1 MPFCGNCGHPL
12 SDTDLTCPNCGE
24 IRPNA
29 IPKPDSITKEP
40 TIPTP
45 DTPTEPNLNPEQ
57 SNSNATAQPADAAVA
72 PEIPREVPQP
82 DNYDHVTA
90 YQNNAQADAPVV
102 PNDIPREV
110 PKPDT
115 SATQNTTAET
125 NAAPNFSAYDIR
137 NNNIPNSNA
146 ANQQQPN
153 FSGQFQQQPTAGQS
167 PYNYNYNNNAY
178 STPNTPLTN
187 NNSNGFGIASLI
199 LGICSIAICCCYG
212 VGAIPAIIGLILG
225 IRQNKKNANGIATAG
240 IVLGIIGIL
249 LNVVYLIYMIVFLS
263 DGGLQEFIDEF
274 SSSYPDY
281 SYFDDSTL

>member
-29 IPKPDSITKEP
+29 IPKPDSINQEP

-45 DTPTEPNLNPEQ
+45 DTPIEPNLNPEQ
-57 SNSNATAQPADAAVA
+57 SNSNATAQPADTAVA
-72 PEIPREVPQP
+72 PEIPREVSQP
-82 DNYDHVTA
+82 DNYDHVAA
-90 YQNNAQADAPVV
+90 YQNNAQADTPVA
-102 PNDIPREV
+102 NDIPKEV
-110 PKPDT
+110 PPQPDT
-115 SATQNTTAET
+115 SATQNTTTET
-125 NAAPNFSAYDIR
+125 NAAPDFSAYDIR
-137 NNNIPNSNA
+137 NNIPNGNT

-153 FSGQFQQQPTAGQS
+153 FSGQFQQQSTAGQS
-167 PYNYNYNNNAY
+167 PYTYNDPY

-187 NNSNGFGIASLI
+187 NNNGMGIASLI

-225 IRQNKKNANGIATAG
+225 ILQNKKNANGIATAG

-249 LNVVYLIYMIVFLS
+249 LNVVWLIYMIIFLS
-263 DGGLQEFIDEF
+263 EDGLLDFVNEF
-274 SSSYPDY
+274 SSNYEY
-281 SYFDDSTL
+281 YENSTL

>member
-29 IPKPDSITKEP
+29 IPKPDSITQEP
-40 TIPTP
+40 TAPTP
-45 DTPTEPNLNPEQ
+45 DTPTEPNLHPEQ
-57 SNSNATAQPADAAVA
+57 SNSNTAAQSADTAVA

-82 DNYDHVTA
+82 DNYDHVAA

-102 PNDIPREV
+102 NDIPKEV
-110 PKPDT
+110 PPQPDT

-125 NAAPNFSAYDIR
+125 NAAPDFSAYGIR
-137 NNNIPNSNA
+137 NNIPNSNT

-153 FSGQFQQQPTAGQS
+153 FSGQSYQQSTANPS
-167 PYNYNYNNNAY
+167 PYNYNNTY

-225 IRQNKKNANGIATAG
+225 ILQNKKNANGIATAG
-240 IVLGIIGIL
+240 IILGIIGIL
-249 LNVVYLIYMIVFLS
+249 LNAVYLIYMVVFLS
-263 DGGLQEFIDEF
+263 DGGLQDIIDEF

>member
-29 IPKPDSITKEP
+29 IPKPDSINQEP
-40 TIPTP
+40 TAPTP
-45 DTPTEPNLNPEQ
+45 DTPIEPNLNPEQ
-57 SNSNATAQPADAAVA
+57 SNSNATAQSADTAVA
-72 PEIPREVPQP
+72 PEIPREVSQP

-90 YQNNAQADAPVV
+90 YQNNTQADAPVA
-102 PNDIPREV
+102 NDIPREV
-110 PKPDT
+110 PQPNT

-125 NAAPNFSAYDIR
+125 NAAPDFSAYDIR
-137 NNNIPNSNA
+137 NNIPNGNT

-153 FSGQFQQQPTAGQS
+153 FSGQSYQQSTAGQS
-167 PYNYNYNNNAY
+167 PYTYNDTY

-187 NNSNGFGIASLI
+187 DKSNGLGIASLI

-225 IRQNKKNANGIATAG
+225 ILQNKKNANGIATAG

-249 LNVVYLIYMIVFLS
+249 LNVVWLIYMIIFLS
-263 DGGLQEFIDEF
+263 EDGLQDFVNEF
-274 SSSYPDY
+274 SSNYEY
-281 SYFDDSTL
+281 YEDSTL

>member
-29 IPKPDSITKEP
+29 IPKPDSINQEP
-40 TIPTP
+40 TAPTP

-57 SNSNATAQPADAAVA
+57 SNSNATAQPADTAVA
-72 PEIPREVPQP
+72 PEIPREVSQP
-82 DNYDHVTA
+82 DNYDHVAA
-90 YQNNAQADAPVV
+90 YQNNAQADTPVA
-102 PNDIPREV
+102 NDIPREV
-110 PKPDT
+110 PQPDT

-125 NAAPNFSAYDIR
+125 HAAPDFSAYGIR
-137 NNNIPNSNA
+137 NNNIPNGNT

-153 FSGQFQQQPTAGQS
+153 FSGQSYQQSTAGQS
-167 PYNYNYNNNAY
+167 PYTYNDPY

-187 NNSNGFGIASLI
+187 NNNSMGIASLI

-225 IRQNKKNANGIATAG
+225 ILQNKKNANGIATAG

-249 LNVVYLIYMIVFLS
+249 LNVVWLIYMIIFLS
-263 DGGLQEFIDEF
+263 EDGLQDFVNEF
-274 SSSYPDY
+274 SSNYEY
-281 SYFDDSTL
+281 YEDSTL

>member
-29 IPKPDSITKEP
+29 IPKPDSINQEP
-40 TIPTP
+40 TAPTP
-45 DTPTEPNLNPEQ
+45 DTPTEPNLHPEQ
-57 SNSNATAQPADAAVA
+57 SDSNATAQSADTAVA

-82 DNYDHVTA
+82 DNYDRVTA
-90 YQNNAQADAPVV
+90 YQNNTQADTPVA
-102 PNDIPREV
+102 NDIPREV
-110 PKPDT
+110 PQPDT

-125 NAAPNFSAYDIR
+125 NAAPDFSSYDIR
-137 NNNIPNSNA
+137 NNIPNSNT

-167 PYNYNYNNNAY
+167 PYTYNDTY

-187 NNSNGFGIASLI
+187 NNNNSMGIASLI

-225 IRQNKKNANGIATAG
+225 ILQNKKNANGIATAG

-249 LNVVYLIYMIVFLS
+249 LNVVWLIYMIIFLS
-263 DGGLQEFIDEF
+263 EDGLQDFVNEF
-274 SSSYPDY
+274 SSNYEY
-281 SYFDDSTL
+281 YENSTL

>member
-29 IPKPDSITKEP
+29 IPKPDSITQEP
-40 TIPTP
+40 TAPTP
-45 DTPTEPNLNPEQ
+45 DTPTEPNLHPEQ
-57 SNSNATAQPADAAVA
+57 SNSNATAPVS
-72 PEIPREVPQP
+72 
-82 DNYDHVTA
+82 DNYDHVA
-90 YQNNAQADAPVV
+90 DYQKNAQADAPVV

-110 PKPDT
+110 PKPDA
-115 SATQNTTAET
+115 SANTTAET
-125 NAAPNFSAYDIR
+125 NAAPDFSAYDIR
-137 NNNIPNSNA
+137 NNNIPNGTA

-153 FSGQFQQQPTAGQS
+153 FSGQFQQQPTANQA
-167 PYNYNYNNNAY
+167 PYIYNNNNNY
-178 STPNTPLTN
+178 STPNTPLTDKN

-212 VGAIPAIIGLILG
+212 VGAVPAIIGLILG
-225 IRQNKKNANGIATAG
+225 ILQNKKNANGIATAG

-249 LNVVYLIYMIVFLS
+249 LNAVYLIYMLVFLS
-263 DGGLQEFIDEF
+263 DGGIQELIDEF

>member
-29 IPKPDSITKEP
+29 IPKPDSINQEP
-40 TIPTP
+40 TAPTP

-57 SNSNATAQPADAAVA
+57 SNSNATAQPADTAVA
-72 PEIPREVPQP
+72 PEIPREVSQP
-82 DNYDHVTA
+82 DNHDHVAA
-90 YQNNAQADAPVV
+90 YQNNAQADTPVA
-102 PNDIPREV
+102 NDIPREV
-110 PKPDT
+110 PQPDT

-125 NAAPNFSAYDIR
+125 HAAPDFSAYGIR
-137 NNNIPNSNA
+137 NNNIPNGNT

-153 FSGQFQQQPTAGQS
+153 FSGQSYQQSTAGQS
-167 PYNYNYNNNAY
+167 PYTYNDPY

-187 NNSNGFGIASLI
+187 NNNGMGIASLI

-225 IRQNKKNANGIATAG
+225 ILQNKKNANGIATAG

-249 LNVVYLIYMIVFLS
+249 LNVVWLIYMIIFLS
-263 DGGLQEFIDEF
+263 EDGLQDFVNEF
-274 SSSYPDY
+274 SSNYEY
-281 SYFDDSTL
+281 YEDSTL

>member
-29 IPKPDSITKEP
+29 IPKPDSITQEP
-40 TIPTP
+40 TAPTP
-45 DTPTEPNLNPEQ
+45 DTPTESNLNPEQ
-57 SNSNATAQPADAAVA
+57 SDSNATAQPADTAIA
-72 PEIPREVPQP
+72 PEIPREVSQP
-82 DNYDHVTA
+82 DNYDHVAA
-90 YQNNAQADAPVV
+90 YQNNAQADAPVA
-102 PNDIPREV
+102 NDIPKEV
-110 PKPDT
+110 PPQPDT

-137 NNNIPNSNA
+137 NNIPNGNT

-153 FSGQFQQQPTAGQS
+153 FSGQSYQQSTAGQS
-167 PYNYNYNNNAY
+167 PYTYNDTY

-225 IRQNKKNANGIATAG
+225 ILQNQKNANGIATAG
-240 IVLGIIGIL
+240 IILGIIGIL
-249 LNVVYLIYMIVFLS
+249 LNAVCLIYMVVFLS
-263 DGGLQEFIDEF
+263 DSGLQDIIDEF

-281 SYFDDSTL
+281 SYYDDSTL

>member
-29 IPKPDSITKEP
+29 IPKPDSINQEP
-40 TIPTP
+40 TIQTP

-57 SNSNATAQPADAAVA
+57 SNSNATAQSADTAVA
-72 PEIPREVPQP
+72 PEIPREVSQP
-82 DNYDHVTA
+82 DNYDHVAA
-90 YQNNAQADAPVV
+90 YQNNAQADTPVA
-102 PNDIPREV
+102 NDIPREV
-110 PKPDT
+110 PQPNT

-125 NAAPNFSAYDIR
+125 NAAPDFSAYDIR
-137 NNNIPNSNA
+137 NNIPNGNT

-153 FSGQFQQQPTAGQS
+153 FSGQSYQQSTAGQS
-167 PYNYNYNNNAY
+167 PYTYNDTY

-187 NNSNGFGIASLI
+187 DKSNGLGIASLI

-225 IRQNKKNANGIATAG
+225 ILQNKKNANGIATAG

-249 LNVVYLIYMIVFLS
+249 LNVVWLIYMIIFLS
-263 DGGLQEFIDEF
+263 EDGLQDFVNEF
-274 SSSYPDY
+274 SSNYEY
-281 SYFDDSTL
+281 YEDSTL

>member
-29 IPKPDSITKEP
+29 IPKPDSINQEP
-40 TIPTP
+40 TAPTP

-57 SNSNATAQPADAAVA
+57 SNSNATAQPADTAVA
-72 PEIPREVPQP
+72 PEIPREVSQP
-82 DNYDHVTA
+82 DNYDHVAA
-90 YQNNAQADAPVV
+90 YQNNAQADTPVA
-102 PNDIPREV
+102 NDIPREV
-110 PKPDT
+110 PQPDT

-125 NAAPNFSAYDIR
+125 HAAPDFSAYGIR
-137 NNNIPNSNA
+137 NNNIPNGNT

-153 FSGQFQQQPTAGQS
+153 FSGQSYQQSTAGQS
-167 PYNYNYNNNAY
+167 PYTYNDPY

-187 NNSNGFGIASLI
+187 DKSNGMGIASLI

-225 IRQNKKNANGIATAG
+225 ILQNKKNANGIATAG

-249 LNVVYLIYMIVFLS
+249 LNVVWLIYMIIFLS
-263 DGGLQEFIDEF
+263 EDGLQDFVNEF
-274 SSSYPDY
+274 SSNYEY
-281 SYFDDSTL
+281 YEDSTL

>member
-29 IPKPDSITKEP
+29 IPKPDSITQEP
-40 TIPTP
+40 TAPTP
-45 DTPTEPNLNPEQ
+45 DTPTEPNLHPQQ
-57 SNSNATAQPADAAVA
+57 SNSNATAQPADTAIA
-72 PEIPREVPQP
+72 PEIPREVSQP
-82 DNYDHVTA
+82 DNYDHVAA
-90 YQNNAQADAPVV
+90 YQNNAQADAPVA
-102 PNDIPREV
+102 NDIPREV
-110 PKPDT
+110 PQPNT

-137 NNNIPNSNA
+137 NNNIPNGNT

-153 FSGQFQQQPTAGQS
+153 FSGQSYQQSTAGQS
-167 PYNYNYNNNAY
+167 PYTYNDTY

-199 LGICSIAICCCYG
+199 LGICSIVICCCYG

-225 IRQNKKNANGIATAG
+225 ILQNQKNANGIATAG

-249 LNVVYLIYMIVFLS
+249 LNAVCLIYMVVFLS
-263 DGGLQEFIDEF
+263 DSGLQDIIDEF

>member
-29 IPKPDSITKEP
+29 IPKPDSITQEP
-40 TIPTP
+40 TIQTP
-45 DTPTEPNLNPEQ
+45 DTPTEPNLHPEQ
-57 SNSNATAQPADAAVA
+57 SNSNTAAQSADTAVA
-72 PEIPREVPQP
+72 PEIPREVSQP
-82 DNYDHVTA
+82 DNYDHVA
-90 YQNNAQADAPVV
+90 VYQNNAQADAPVA
-102 PNDIPREV
+102 NDIPREV
-110 PKPDT
+110 PQPDT

-137 NNNIPNSNA
+137 NNNIPNGNT

-153 FSGQFQQQPTAGQS
+153 FSGQSYQQPTANPS
-167 PYNYNYNNNAY
+167 PYNYNNTY

-187 NNSNGFGIASLI
+187 NNSNGLGIASLI

-225 IRQNKKNANGIATAG
+225 ILQNKKNANGIATAG
-240 IVLGIIGIL
+240 IILGIIGIL
-249 LNVVYLIYMIVFLS
+249 LNAVYLIYMVVFLS

-281 SYFDDSTL
+281 SYYDDSTL

>member
-29 IPKPDSITKEP
+29 IPKPDSITQEP
-40 TIPTP
+40 TAPTP
-45 DTPTEPNLNPEQ
+45 DTPTESNLHPEQ
-57 SNSNATAQPADAAVA
+57 SNSNTAAQSADTAVA

-82 DNYDHVTA
+82 DNYDHVAA
-90 YQNNAQADAPVV
+90 YQNNTQADAPVA
-102 PNDIPREV
+102 NDIPREV
-110 PKPDT
+110 PQPNT

-137 NNNIPNSNA
+137 NNNIPNGNT

-153 FSGQFQQQPTAGQS
+153 FSGQSYQQPTANPS
-167 PYNYNYNNNAY
+167 PYNYNNTY

-187 NNSNGFGIASLI
+187 NNSNGFGFASLI

-225 IRQNKKNANGIATAG
+225 ILQNKKNANGIATAG
-240 IVLGIIGIL
+240 IILGIISIL
-249 LNVVYLIYMIVFLS
+249 LNAVCLIYMVVFLS
-263 DGGLQEFIDEF
+263 YGGLQEFIDEF

>member
-29 IPKPDSITKEP
+29 IPKPDSINQEP
-40 TIPTP
+40 TAPTP
-45 DTPTEPNLNPEQ
+45 DTPIEPNLNPEQ
-57 SNSNATAQPADAAVA
+57 SNSNATAQSADTAVA
-72 PEIPREVPQP
+72 PEIPREVSQP

-90 YQNNAQADAPVV
+90 YQNNTQADAPVA
-102 PNDIPREV
+102 NDIPREV
-110 PKPDT
+110 PQPNT

-125 NAAPNFSAYDIR
+125 NAAPDFSAYDIR
-137 NNNIPNSNA
+137 NNIPNGNT

-153 FSGQFQQQPTAGQS
+153 FSGQFQQQSTAGQS
-167 PYNYNYNNNAY
+167 PYTYNDTY

-187 NNSNGFGIASLI
+187 DKSNGMGIASLI

-225 IRQNKKNANGIATAG
+225 ILQNKKNANGIATAG

-249 LNVVYLIYMIVFLS
+249 LNVVWLIYMIIFLS
-263 DGGLQEFIDEF
+263 EDGLQDFVNEF
-274 SSSYPDY
+274 SSNYEY
-281 SYFDDSTL
+281 YEDSTL

>member
-29 IPKPDSITKEP
+29 IPKPDSITQEP
-40 TIPTP
+40 TIQTP
-45 DTPTEPNLNPEQ
+45 DTPTEPNLHPEQ
-57 SNSNATAQPADAAVA
+57 SNSNATAQSADTAVA
-72 PEIPREVPQP
+72 PEIPREVSQP
-82 DNYDHVTA
+82 DNYDHVAA
-90 YQNNAQADAPVV
+90 YQNNAQADTPVA
-102 PNDIPREV
+102 NDIPREV
-110 PKPDT
+110 PQPDT

-125 NAAPNFSAYDIR
+125 NAAPDFSAYDIR
-137 NNNIPNSNA
+137 NNNIPNGNT

-153 FSGQFQQQPTAGQS
+153 FSGQSYQQSTADS
-167 PYNYNYNNNAY
+167 SSYPYNNYY

-212 VGAIPAIIGLILG
+212 VGVVPAIIGLILG
-225 IRQNKKNANGIATAG
+225 ILQNKKNANGIATAG
-240 IVLGIIGIL
+240 IILGIIGIL
-249 LNVVYLIYMIVFLS
+249 LNAVYLIYMVVFLS

>member
-29 IPKPDSITKEP
+29 IPKPDSINQEP
-40 TIPTP
+40 TAPTP
-45 DTPTEPNLNPEQ
+45 DTPIEPNLHPEQ
-57 SNSNATAQPADAAVA
+57 SNSNATAQSADTAVA
-72 PEIPREVPQP
+72 PEIPREVSQP

-90 YQNNAQADAPVV
+90 YQNNTQADAPVA
-102 PNDIPREV
+102 NDIPREV
-110 PKPDT
+110 PQPNT

-125 NAAPNFSAYDIR
+125 NAAPDFSAYDIR
-137 NNNIPNSNA
+137 NNIPNGNT

-153 FSGQFQQQPTAGQS
+153 FSGQSYQQSTAGQS
-167 PYNYNYNNNAY
+167 PYTYNDTY

-187 NNSNGFGIASLI
+187 NKSNGLGIASLI

-225 IRQNKKNANGIATAG
+225 ILQNKKNANGIATAG

-249 LNVVYLIYMIVFLS
+249 LNVVWLIYMIIFLS
-263 DGGLQEFIDEF
+263 EDGLQDFVNEF
-274 SSSYPDY
+274 SSNYEY
-281 SYFDDSTL
+281 YEDSTL

>member
-29 IPKPDSITKEP
+29 IPKPDSINQEP
-40 TIPTP
+40 TIQTP
-45 DTPTEPNLNPEQ
+45 DTPTEPNLHPEQ
-57 SNSNATAQPADAAVA
+57 SNSNATAQPADTAVA
-72 PEIPREVPQP
+72 PEIPREVSQP
-82 DNYDHVTA
+82 DNYDHVAA
-90 YQNNAQADAPVV
+90 YQNNAQADTPVA
-102 PNDIPREV
+102 NDIPREV
-110 PKPDT
+110 PQPNT

-125 NAAPNFSAYDIR
+125 NAAPDFSAYGIR
-137 NNNIPNSNA
+137 NNNIPNGNT

-153 FSGQFQQQPTAGQS
+153 FSGQFQQQSTADS
-167 PYNYNYNNNAY
+167 SSYPYNNYY

-225 IRQNKKNANGIATAG
+225 ILQNKKNANGIATAG

-249 LNVVYLIYMIVFLS
+249 LNVVWLIYMIIFLS
-263 DGGLQEFIDEF
+263 EDGLQDFVNEF
-274 SSSYPDY
+274 SSNYEY
-281 SYFDDSTL
+281 YEDSTL

>member
-29 IPKPDSITKEP
+29 IPKPDSIDQEP

-45 DTPTEPNLNPEQ
+45 DTPTEPNLHPEQ

-82 DNYDHVTA
+82 DNYDHVTD

-102 PNDIPREV
+102 PNDIPKEV
-110 PKPDT
+110 PQPDT
-115 SATQNTTAET
+115 SATQNTTAEA
-125 NAAPNFSAYDIR
+125 NAAPDFSAYDIR
-137 NNNIPNSNA
+137 NNNIPNGNT

-153 FSGQFQQQPTAGQS
+153 FSGQFQQQSTAGQS
-167 PYNYNYNNNAY
+167 PYNYNNTY

-225 IRQNKKNANGIATAG
+225 ILQNKKNANGIATAG
-240 IVLGIIGIL
+240 IILGIIGIL
-249 LNVVYLIYMIVFLS
+249 LNAVYLIYMVVFLS
-263 DGGLQEFIDEF
+263 DGGLQDIIDEF

>member
-29 IPKPDSITKEP
+29 IPKPDSINQEP
-40 TIPTP
+40 TAPTP
-45 DTPTEPNLNPEQ
+45 DTPIEPNLHPEQ
-57 SNSNATAQPADAAVA
+57 SDSNATAQPADTAVA
-72 PEIPREVPQP
+72 PEIPREVSQP
-82 DNYDHVTA
+82 DNYDHVAA
-90 YQNNAQADAPVV
+90 YQNNAQANTPVA
-102 PNDIPREV
+102 NDIPREV
-110 PKPDT
+110 PQPNT

-125 NAAPNFSAYDIR
+125 NAAPDFSAYGIR
-137 NNNIPNSNA
+137 NNNIPNGNT

-153 FSGQFQQQPTAGQS
+153 FSGQSYQQSTAGQS
-167 PYNYNYNNNAY
+167 PYTYNDPY

-187 NNSNGFGIASLI
+187 NNNGMGIASLI

-225 IRQNKKNANGIATAG
+225 ILQNKKNANGIATAG

-249 LNVVYLIYMIVFLS
+249 LNVVWLIYMIIFLS
-263 DGGLQEFIDEF
+263 EDGLQDFVNEF
-274 SSSYPDY
+274 SSNYEY
-281 SYFDDSTL
+281 YEDSTL

>member
-29 IPKPDSITKEP
+29 IPKPDSINQEP

-45 DTPTEPNLNPEQ
+45 DTPTEPNLHPEQ
-57 SNSNATAQPADAAVA
+57 SDSNATTAVS
-72 PEIPREVPQP
+72 
-82 DNYDHVTA
+82 DNYDHVAA

-102 PNDIPREV
+102 NDIPRKV
-110 PKPDT
+110 PQPDT

-125 NAAPNFSAYDIR
+125 HAAPDFSAYGIR
-137 NNNIPNSNA
+137 NNNIPNGNT

-153 FSGQFQQQPTAGQS
+153 FSGQFQQQSTADS
-167 PYNYNYNNNAY
+167 SSYPYNNYY

-225 IRQNKKNANGIATAG
+225 ILQNKKNANGIATAG

-249 LNVVYLIYMIVFLS
+249 LNVVWLIYMIIFLS
-263 DGGLQEFIDEF
+263 EDGLQDFVNEF
-274 SSSYPDY
+274 SSNYEY
-281 SYFDDSTL
+281 YEDSTL

>member
-29 IPKPDSITKEP
+29 IPKPDSINQEP
-40 TIPTP
+40 TIQTP

-57 SNSNATAQPADAAVA
+57 SNSNATAQSADTAVA
-72 PEIPREVPQP
+72 PEIPREVSQP

-90 YQNNAQADAPVV
+90 YQNNAQADTPVA
-102 PNDIPREV
+102 NDIPREV
-110 PKPDT
+110 PQPNT

-125 NAAPNFSAYDIR
+125 NAAPDFSAYDIR
-137 NNNIPNSNA
+137 NNIPNGNT

-153 FSGQFQQQPTAGQS
+153 FSGQSYQQSTAGQS
-167 PYNYNYNNNAY
+167 PYTYNDTY

-187 NNSNGFGIASLI
+187 DKSNGLGIASLI

-225 IRQNKKNANGIATAG
+225 ILQNKKNANGIATAG

-249 LNVVYLIYMIVFLS
+249 LNVVWLIYMIIFLS
-263 DGGLQEFIDEF
+263 EDGLQDFVNEF
-274 SSSYPDY
+274 SSNYEY
-281 SYFDDSTL
+281 YEDSTL

>member
-29 IPKPDSITKEP
+29 IPKPDSINQEP
-40 TIPTP
+40 TIQTP
-45 DTPTEPNLNPEQ
+45 DTPTEPNLHPEQ
-57 SNSNATAQPADAAVA
+57 SNSNTAAQPADTAVA
-72 PEIPREVPQP
+72 PEIPREVSQP
-82 DNYDHVTA
+82 DNYDHVAA
-90 YQNNAQADAPVV
+90 YQNNAQADTPVA
-102 PNDIPREV
+102 NDIPREV
-110 PKPDT
+110 PQPNT

-125 NAAPNFSAYDIR
+125 NAAPDFSAYDIR
-137 NNNIPNSNA
+137 NNIPNGNT

-153 FSGQFQQQPTAGQS
+153 FSGQSYQQTNTNPS
-167 PYNYNYNNNAY
+167 PYTYNDPY

-187 NNSNGFGIASLI
+187 NNNSMGIASLI

-225 IRQNKKNANGIATAG
+225 ILQNKKNANGIATAG

-249 LNVVYLIYMIVFLS
+249 LNVVWLIYMIIFLS
-263 DGGLQEFIDEF
+263 EDGLQEFIDEF

>member
-29 IPKPDSITKEP
+29 IPKPDSITQEP
-40 TIPTP
+40 TIQTP
-45 DTPTEPNLNPEQ
+45 DTPTEPNLHPEQ
-57 SNSNATAQPADAAVA
+57 SNSNTAAQPADPAVSDNYDHVAAYQNNTQADTPVA
-72 PEIPREVPQP
+72 NDIPREVPQP
-82 DNYDHVTA
+82 N
-90 YQNNAQADAPVV
+90 
-102 PNDIPREV
+102 
-110 PKPDT
+110 T

-125 NAAPNFSAYDIR
+125 NAAPDFSAYNIH
-137 NNNIPNSNA
+137 NNTQNPNST
-146 ANQQQPN
+146 NQQQPN
-153 FSGQFQQQPTAGQS
+153 FSGQSYQQTNTNPS
-167 PYNYNYNNNAY
+167 PYTYNDPY

-187 NNSNGFGIASLI
+187 NNNNSMGIASLI

-225 IRQNKKNANGIATAG
+225 ILQNKKNANGIATAG
-240 IVLGIIGIL
+240 IILGIIGIL
-249 LNVVYLIYMIVFLS
+249 LNAVYLIYMVVFLS

>member
-29 IPKPDSITKEP
+29 IPKPDSINQEP

-57 SNSNATAQPADAAVA
+57 SNSNTTAQSADTAVS
-72 PEIPREVPQP
+72 
-82 DNYDHVTA
+82 DNYDHVAA
-90 YQNNAQADAPVV
+90 YQNNAQADTPVA
-102 PNDIPREV
+102 NDIPREV
-110 PKPDT
+110 PQPDT
-115 SATQNTTAET
+115 SATQNTTTET
-125 NAAPNFSAYDIR
+125 HAAPDFSAYGIR
-137 NNNIPNSNA
+137 NNNIPNGNT

-153 FSGQFQQQPTAGQS
+153 FSGQSYQQSTAGQS
-167 PYNYNYNNNAY
+167 PYTYNDTY

-225 IRQNKKNANGIATAG
+225 ILQNQKNANGIATAG

-249 LNVVYLIYMIVFLS
+249 LNAVCLIYMVVFLS
-263 DGGLQEFIDEF
+263 DSGLQDIIDEF

>member
-29 IPKPDSITKEP
+29 IPKPDSINQEP
-40 TIPTP
+40 TIQTP
-45 DTPTEPNLNPEQ
+45 DTPTEPNLHPEK
-57 SNSNATAQPADAAVA
+57 SNSNATAQSADTAVS
-72 PEIPREVPQP
+72 
-82 DNYDHVTA
+82 DNYDHVAA
-90 YQNNAQADAPVV
+90 YQNNAQADTPVA
-102 PNDIPREV
+102 NDIPREV
-110 PKPDT
+110 PQPNT

-125 NAAPNFSAYDIR
+125 NAAPDFSAYDIR
-137 NNNIPNSNA
+137 NNNIPNGNT

-153 FSGQFQQQPTAGQS
+153 FSGQSYQQSTAGQS
-167 PYNYNYNNNAY
+167 PYTYNDTY

-225 IRQNKKNANGIATAG
+225 ILQNKKNANGIATAG

-249 LNVVYLIYMIVFLS
+249 LNAVYLIYMVVFLS

>member
-29 IPKPDSITKEP
+29 IPKPDSITQEP
-40 TIPTP
+40 TAPTP
-45 DTPTEPNLNPEQ
+45 DTPTEPNLHPEQ
-57 SNSNATAQPADAAVA
+57 SNSNTAAQSADTAVA
-72 PEIPREVPQP
+72 PEIPREVSQP
-82 DNYDHVTA
+82 DNYDHVAA
-90 YQNNAQADAPVV
+90 YQNNAQADTPVA
-102 PNDIPREV
+102 NDIPREV
-110 PKPDT
+110 PQPNT

-125 NAAPNFSAYDIR
+125 NAAPDFSAYDIR
-137 NNNIPNSNA
+137 NNNIPNSNT

-167 PYNYNYNNNAY
+167 PYTYNDTY

-225 IRQNKKNANGIATAG
+225 ILQNKKNANGIATAG

-249 LNVVYLIYMIVFLS
+249 LNAVCLIYMVVFLS
-263 DGGLQEFIDEF
+263 YGGLQEFIDEF

-281 SYFDDSTL
+281 SYYDDSTL

>member
-29 IPKPDSITKEP
+29 IPKPDSINQEP
-40 TIPTP
+40 TAPTP
-45 DTPTEPNLNPEQ
+45 DTPTEPNLHPEQ
-57 SNSNATAQPADAAVA
+57 SNSNATAQPADTAVA
-72 PEIPREVPQP
+72 PEIPREVSQP
-82 DNYDHVTA
+82 DNYDHVAA
-90 YQNNAQADAPVV
+90 YQNNAQADTPVA
-102 PNDIPREV
+102 NDIPREV
-110 PKPDT
+110 PQPDT

-125 NAAPNFSAYDIR
+125 NAAPDFSAYDIR
-137 NNNIPNSNA
+137 NNNIPNGNT

-153 FSGQFQQQPTAGQS
+153 FSGQFQQQSTAGQS
-167 PYNYNYNNNAY
+167 PYTYNDPY

-187 NNSNGFGIASLI
+187 DQSNGMGIASLI

-225 IRQNKKNANGIATAG
+225 ILQNKKNANGIATAG

-249 LNVVYLIYMIVFLS
+249 LNVVWLIYMIIFLS
-263 DGGLQEFIDEF
+263 EDGLQDFVNEF
-274 SSSYPDY
+274 SSNYEY
-281 SYFDDSTL
+281 YENSTL

>member
-29 IPKPDSITKEP
+29 IPKPDSINQEP
-40 TIPTP
+40 TAPTP
-45 DTPTEPNLNPEQ
+45 DTPTEPNLHPEQ
-57 SNSNATAQPADAAVA
+57 SDSNATAQPADTAVA
-72 PEIPREVPQP
+72 PEIPREVSQP
-82 DNYDHVTA
+82 DNYDHVAA
-90 YQNNAQADAPVV
+90 YQNNAQADTPVA
-102 PNDIPREV
+102 NDIPREV
-110 PKPDT
+110 PQPNT

-125 NAAPNFSAYDIR
+125 NAAPDFSAYGIR
-137 NNNIPNSNA
+137 NNNIPNGNT

-153 FSGQFQQQPTAGQS
+153 FSGQSYQQSTAGQS
-167 PYNYNYNNNAY
+167 PYTYNDPY

-187 NNSNGFGIASLI
+187 NNNGMGIASLI

-225 IRQNKKNANGIATAG
+225 ILQNKKNANGIATAG

-249 LNVVYLIYMIVFLS
+249 LNVVWLIYMIIFLS
-263 DGGLQEFIDEF
+263 EDGLQDFVNEF
-274 SSSYPDY
+274 SSNYEY
-281 SYFDDSTL
+281 YEDSTL

>member
-29 IPKPDSITKEP
+29 IPKPDSITQEP
-40 TIPTP
+40 TIQTP
-45 DTPTEPNLNPEQ
+45 DTPTEPNLHPEQ
-57 SNSNATAQPADAAVA
+57 SNSNATTQSADTAVA
-72 PEIPREVPQP
+72 PEIPREVSQP
-82 DNYDHVTA
+82 DNYDHVAA

-102 PNDIPREV
+102 NDIPRKV
-110 PKPDT
+110 PQPDT

-125 NAAPNFSAYDIR
+125 HAAPDFSAYGIR
-137 NNNIPNSNA
+137 NNNIPNGNT

-153 FSGQFQQQPTAGQS
+153 FSGQFQQQSTADS
-167 PYNYNYNNNAY
+167 SSYPYNNYY

-187 NNSNGFGIASLI
+187 NNNGMGIASLI

-225 IRQNKKNANGIATAG
+225 ILQNKKNANGIATAG

-249 LNVVYLIYMIVFLS
+249 LNVVWLIYMIIFLS
-263 DGGLQEFIDEF
+263 EDGLQDFVNEF
-274 SSSYPDY
+274 SSNYEY
-281 SYFDDSTL
+281 YEDSTL

>member
-29 IPKPDSITKEP
+29 IPKPDSINQEP
-40 TIPTP
+40 TAPTP
-45 DTPTEPNLNPEQ
+45 DTPIEPNLHPEQ
-57 SNSNATAQPADAAVA
+57 SDSNATAQPADTAVS
-72 PEIPREVPQP
+72 
-82 DNYDHVTA
+82 DNYDHVAA
-90 YQNNAQADAPVV
+90 YQNNTQANAPVA
-102 PNDIPREV
+102 NDIPREV
-110 PKPDT
+110 PQPDT

-125 NAAPNFSAYDIR
+125 NAAPDFSAYDIR
-137 NNNIPNSNA
+137 NNNIPNGNT

-153 FSGQFQQQPTAGQS
+153 FSGQSYQQSTANPS
-167 PYNYNYNNNAY
+167 PYTYNDTY

-225 IRQNKKNANGIATAG
+225 ILQNKKNANGIATAG

-249 LNVVYLIYMIVFLS
+249 LNAVCLIYMVVFLS
-263 DGGLQEFIDEF
+263 YGGLQEFIDEF

>member
-29 IPKPDSITKEP
+29 IPKPDSINQEP
-40 TIPTP
+40 TIQTP
-45 DTPTEPNLNPEQ
+45 DAPTEPNLHPEQ
-57 SNSNATAQPADAAVA
+57 SNSNATAQSADTAVA
-72 PEIPREVPQP
+72 PEIPREVSQP
-82 DNYDHVTA
+82 DNYDHVAA
-90 YQNNAQADAPVV
+90 YQNNAQADTPVA
-102 PNDIPREV
+102 NDIPREV
-110 PKPDT
+110 PQPDT

-125 NAAPNFSAYDIR
+125 NAAPDFSAYGIR
-137 NNNIPNSNA
+137 NNNIPNGNT

-153 FSGQFQQQPTAGQS
+153 FSGQSYQQSTAGQS
-167 PYNYNYNNNAY
+167 PYTYNDPY

-187 NNSNGFGIASLI
+187 NNNGMGIASLI

-225 IRQNKKNANGIATAG
+225 ILQNKKNANGIATAG

-249 LNVVYLIYMIVFLS
+249 LNVVWLIYMIIFLS
-263 DGGLQEFIDEF
+263 EDGLQDFVNEF
-274 SSSYPDY
+274 SSNYEY
-281 SYFDDSTL
+281 YEDSTL

>member
-29 IPKPDSITKEP
+29 IPKPDSINQEP
-40 TIPTP
+40 TIQTP
-45 DTPTEPNLNPEQ
+45 DTPTEPNLHPEQ
-57 SNSNATAQPADAAVA
+57 SNSNTAAQPEDTTLS
-72 PEIPREVPQP
+72 
-82 DNYDHVTA
+82 DNYDHVAA
-90 YQNNAQADAPVV
+90 YQNNAQADTPVA
-102 PNDIPREV
+102 NDIPREV
-110 PKPDT
+110 PQPDT

-137 NNNIPNSNA
+137 NNIPNGNT

-153 FSGQFQQQPTAGQS
+153 FSGQFQQQSTAGQS
-167 PYNYNYNNNAY
+167 PYTYNDPY

-187 NNSNGFGIASLI
+187 NNNSMGIASLI

-225 IRQNKKNANGIATAG
+225 ILQNKKNANGIATAG

-249 LNVVYLIYMIVFLS
+249 LNVVWLIYMIIFLS
-263 DGGLQEFIDEF
+263 EDGLQDFVNEF
-274 SSSYPDY
+274 SSNYEY
-281 SYFDDSTL
+281 YENSTL